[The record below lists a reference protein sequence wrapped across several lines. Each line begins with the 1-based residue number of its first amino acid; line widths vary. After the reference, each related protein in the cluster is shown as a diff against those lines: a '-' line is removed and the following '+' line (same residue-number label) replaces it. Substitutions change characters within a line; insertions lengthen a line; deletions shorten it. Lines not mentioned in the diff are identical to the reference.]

1 VLTGAD
7 IVLDKYGVQKV
18 TKWKVENSWGPD
30 AGNHGFN
37 VMTDAWF
44 SEFVYQVVI
53 DASQIP
59 GVLGGRVKEAMRQ
72 ETIVLPLWDP
82 LGSLA

>member
-1 VLTGAD
+1 LTGAD
-7 IVLDKYGVQKV
+7 IVTGADGVQQV
-18 TKWKVENSWGPD
+18 TKWRVENSWGPD

-37 VMTDAWF
+37 VMSDAWF
-44 SEFVYQVVI
+44 SEFVYQIVI
-53 DASQIP
+53 DKTQIP
-59 GVLGGRVKEAMRQ
+59 GMLMDKVKVAMRQ